1 MSEDS
6 KRNDGGAL
14 VAKPP
19 AADDQKY
26 ASPPTSSITVSK
38 KVIIK
43 SADMKDDMQKEAVDI
58 AIADLRILTAN
69 DRSEGFE
76 MKILVFYALFGFVSV
91 NDVDLRIG
99 R

>member
-19 AADDQKY
+19 AADDRKY

-38 KVIIK
+38 KYRLLG
-43 SADMKDDMQKEAVDI
+43 S
-58 AIADLRILTAN
+58 ILTTN

-76 MKILVFYALFGFVSV
+76 MKILVFYALFRFVSV